1 MKYANLVK
9 ETYLLT
15 INVGNICAAYY
26 FCRIIYF
33 LIYILKGRIYLKLT
47 YFTLH
52 ILIQIIVN
60 IYSSPLI
67 SLVEFK

>member
-26 FCRIIYF
+26 FFIYS
-33 LIYILKGRIYLKLT
+33 LKGRIYLKLT

-52 ILIQIIVN
+52 ILIQIIIN
-60 IYSSPLI
+60 IYCSPLI
-67 SLVEFK
+67 SLIELK